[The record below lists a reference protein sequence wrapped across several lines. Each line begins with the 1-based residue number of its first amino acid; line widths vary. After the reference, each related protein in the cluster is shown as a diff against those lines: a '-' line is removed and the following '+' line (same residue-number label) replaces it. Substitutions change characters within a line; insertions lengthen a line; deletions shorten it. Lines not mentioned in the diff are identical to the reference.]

1 MQPALMEQA
10 DETTRARARR
20 TLTDHLRAHGTADG
34 TVRLI
39 GTSWLVTAD
48 RPAGPTG
55 RL

>member
-1 MQPALMEQA
+1 MQPALTGQA
-10 DETTRARARR
+10 DEATRARARR